1 MDERDYADMQIKA
14 MKEDFDPS
22 KLTPYKLKLWKK
34 KQQEFLEWVKGT
46 NG

>member
-14 MKEDFDPS
+14 MKEDIDLN
-22 KLTPYKLKLWKK
+22 KMTHYQRKKYKE
-34 KQQEFLEWVKGT
+34 KQKEIWEWVK